1 MYLKTEDVVVLV
13 LSEVWLQPS
22 VLRISMPTFP
32 VSIKETHQP
41 FSVLEL
47 LINCINVNL
56 AVCLLMEAIS
66 VVCQLMRWCVKRLQ
80 ASYCK
85 C

>member
-47 LINCINVNL
+47 F
-56 AVCLLMEAIS
+56 
-66 VVCQLMRWCVKRLQ
+66 
-80 ASYCK
+80 
-85 C
+85 